1 MFVVASFSIN
11 EKIVILIEYC
21 DNQPSNFS
29 TLPIVILLS
38 TNVGED
44 IWWNLFF
51 TFVTYELDYIKEML
65 YLLGMYEFKYHF
77 SCVLLSI
84 WHVIKHCFGSKE
96 ITQATNLCGKNTFF
110 CRVITLQFTILIKNK
125 FTSNVKLCVYTLL
138 WVSKRNFS
146 QMNNMIFEPNPI
158 I

>member
-1 MFVVASFSIN
+1 MFGVASFSIN
-11 EKIVILIEYC
+11 EKIVILIEYSA
-21 DNQPSNFS
+21 NQPSNFS

-77 SCVLLSI
+77 
-84 WHVIKHCFGSKE
+84 
-96 ITQATNLCGKNTFF
+96 
-110 CRVITLQFTILIKNK
+110 
-125 FTSNVKLCVYTLL
+125 
-138 WVSKRNFS
+138 
-146 QMNNMIFEPNPI
+146 
-158 I
+158 